1 MTRLTMNWCAFF
13 TFDSSKDDGIRSRYD
28 RHDVKILS
36 VQEDGTVDF
45 LVYGYMNR
53 GKYEGHM
60 GVIYY
65 SYDAEKDT
73 VNEKFYLAASE
84 SFEKIRE
91 DISTLSYLSQNSM
104 MYLMLEGSVY
114 GIDLKSNEFL
124 VVAQGLTKGSF
135 AVSGMEAG
143 LHGRTGPVFMSRR
156 RSTSWIST
164 RPRNRR

>member
-1 MTRLTMNWCAFF
+1 MYKRQDLWCYDQTDNELVRIF

-91 DISTLSYLSQNSM
+91 DISTCLLY
-104 MYLMLEGSVY
+104 
-114 GIDLKSNEFL
+114 
-124 VVAQGLTKGSF
+124 T
-135 AVSGMEAG
+135 
-143 LHGRTGPVFMSRR
+143 SRCV
-156 RSTSWIST
+156 
-164 RPRNRR
+164 